1 MDTVRTVVDL
11 RARIA
16 AWRRDG
22 ASVGLVP
29 TMGGL
34 HEGHLSLIRLAA
46 NRADKVVATLFVN
59 PAQFAP
65 NEDFSAYP
73 RDETADRDR
82 FASAGA
88 ALLFA
93 PEIGEIYPDGHA
105 TRVEV
110 QGLSHVLEGEFRP
123 HFFTGVATV
132 VSKLL
137 IQAMADVA
145 VFGEKD
151 FQQLQVIRRMARDLD
166 IPTEIL
172 GGPTVR
178 DADGLALSSRNAYL
192 SNAERAVAP
201 ALHAAIGDVAAAVR
215 SADGAEAEAVCR
227 TAATGLIEAG
237 FREVDYI
244 SVRDAT
250 TLEPVSDHTR
260 PARVLAAAWLGKTR
274 LIDNIAV

>member
-1 MDTVRTVVDL
+1 METVRTIADL
-11 RARIA
+11 RARVA
-16 AWRRDG
+16 VWRRDG

-34 HEGHLSLIRLAA
+34 HEGHLSLIRMAA
-46 NRADKVVATLFVN
+46 ERADKVIATLFVN

-65 NEDFSAYP
+65 NEDFAAYP
-73 RDETADRDR
+73 RDENADSER
-82 FASAGA
+82 FAGAGA

-137 IQAMADVA
+137 IQAMADIA
-145 VFGEKD
+145 IFGEKD

-172 GGPTVR
+172 GGTTMR
-178 DADGLALSSRNAYL
+178 EDDGLAMSSRNAYL
-192 SNAERAVAP
+192 SDVQRAIAP
-201 ALHAAIGDVAAAVR
+201 VLYQAISDVAAAAR
-215 SADGAEAEAVCR
+215 DGGDTEVACR
-227 TAATGLIEAG
+227 DAAARLIDAG
-237 FREVDYI
+237 FREVDYVSI
-244 SVRDAT
+244 RDAA
-250 TLEPVSDHTR
+250 TLEPVSDRSR
-260 PARVLAAAWLGKTR
+260 PARVLAAAWLGKAR
-274 LIDNIAV
+274 LIDNVAV